1 MCELTGPRVVESIS
15 VEDVYLQ
22 IGEITVGYMPL
33 NIVLPYSKI
42 LILAAW
48 NLINP

>member
-1 MCELTGPRVVESIS
+1 MCELTGPRVVRIS
-15 VEDVYLQ
+15 VEDVWLQ
-22 IGEITVGYMPL
+22 IGEMTVGYLPL

-48 NLINP
+48 NLINL